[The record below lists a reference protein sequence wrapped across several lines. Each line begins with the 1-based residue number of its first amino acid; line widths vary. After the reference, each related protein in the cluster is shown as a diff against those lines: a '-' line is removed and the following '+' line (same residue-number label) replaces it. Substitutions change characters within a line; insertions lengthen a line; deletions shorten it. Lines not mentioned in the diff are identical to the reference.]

1 MPLLEAVP
9 KESWKIIIK
18 VLVNVLHVSFKVAAH
33 VVRVK
38 ENLLKILFDYSEY
51 ASQLNVAKSL
61 HYKVGSCMILVPYQN
76 RKFDV

>member
-51 ASQLNVAKSL
+51 ASQLNVAKS
-61 HYKVGSCMILVPYQN
+61 
-76 RKFDV
+76 